1 MRHTISHRE
10 VLMLLLAVPE
20 GGGRAVFRVPVW
32 RDLRGREFRINAGKP
47 LRLLPAVDALM
58 AHAGYRPLP
67 GLRQGRARRV
77 G

>member
-1 MRHTISHRE
+1 MQHTISHRE
-10 VLMLLLAVPE
+10 GVMLLLGVPE

-32 RDLRGREFRINAGKP
+32 RDLRGREFRIDAGEP
-47 LRLLPAVDALM
+47 LRLLPALDALM
-58 AHAGYRPLP
+58 ECAGYRPLP